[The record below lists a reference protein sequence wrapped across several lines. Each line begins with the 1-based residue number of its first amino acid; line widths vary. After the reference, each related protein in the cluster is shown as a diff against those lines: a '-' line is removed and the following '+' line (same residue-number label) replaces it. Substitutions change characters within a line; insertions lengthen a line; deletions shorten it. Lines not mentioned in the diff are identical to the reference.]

1 MLACLSVPCHAEP
14 QTDIRGDL
22 QAICCRM
29 LAVKSPSVYDYSPA
43 SNRCSHALANM
54 KWERETR
61 VPLPYPTA
69 PPSLCRQPVQCNR
82 ICWQQIAHLHIWEGK
97 KAHFQNVPHMAQTG
111 VGKWST
117 LARMLVQ
124 RPWRKVSLVVRER
137 KFSEQSDVF
146 MTMLILININ
156 SNSKNNKKDID
167 ICHTWHVANMFSER
181 ENKKWIKW
189 HPQKYKTVLSLQT

>member
-69 PPSLCRQPVQCNR
+69 PPLLCRQPVQCNR
-82 ICWQQIAHLHIWEGK
+82 ICWQQIAHLHIWGEKKHIFKMSPIWHRQVSVSGRHLHECWCKCRGEKFLWLLGRGNVQNNLMFLWLCSFKLIQIVIQKNLYSLGYKKIYRIFPPREG
-97 KAHFQNVPHMAQTG
+97 
-111 VGKWST
+111 
-117 LARMLVQ
+117 
-124 RPWRKVSLVVRER
+124 
-137 KFSEQSDVF
+137 
-146 MTMLILININ
+146 
-156 SNSKNNKKDID
+156 
-167 ICHTWHVANMFSER
+167 
-181 ENKKWIKW
+181 
-189 HPQKYKTVLSLQT
+189 